1 MDYFFVDPK
10 DIQGRVALIRGEEFR
25 HLSRVVRK
33 KEGEHVMLVDGA
45 DTACEAV
52 IRLIDRIHAECEI
65 LVTYHRANEPRID
78 ITLAVSLL
86 RNPARFDALVEKT
99 TELGVRTIVPLLCE
113 RTVPKSEKHSRLEK
127 IALSAMKQCG
137 RSYLPRIQPLS
148 SFDALLE
155 EGLEYSLRLIP
166 HEKTEQSQ
174 FIGSVLQHHS
184 NLKSV
189 LIVVGPEGGFTD
201 HEVALS
207 GGKGFIPISL
217 GPRRLRAETAAISAV
232 GWVVGGW

>member
-1 MDYFFVDPK
+1 
-10 DIQGRVALIRGEEFR
+10 
-25 HLSRVVRK
+25 
-33 KEGEHVMLVDGA
+33 MLVDGA
-45 DTACEAV
+45 DTSYEAV

-65 LVTYHRANEPRID
+65 LTTHHRANEPRID

-86 RNPARFDALVEKT
+86 RNPARFDVLVEKA

-113 RTVPKSEKHSRLEK
+113 RTIPKSEKHSRLEK
-127 IALSAMKQCG
+127 IALSALKQCG

-148 SFDALLE
+148 SFEALLGE
-155 EGLEYSLRLIP
+155 AHEYSLRLIP

-184 NLKSV
+184 NLRSV
-189 LIVVGPEGGFTD
+189 LIVIGPEGGFTD

-207 GGKGFIPISL
+207 GEKGFILISL

-232 GWVVGGW
+232 SWVVGGW

>member
-1 MDYFFVDPK
+1 MDYFFIDPK
-10 DIQGRVALIRGEEFR
+10 DIQGNVALIRGEEFR

-33 KEGEHVMLVDGA
+33 KEGERVMLLDGA
-45 DTACEAV
+45 DTTYEAV

-65 LVTYHRANEPRID
+65 IGMQQRANEPRID

-86 RNPARFDALVEKT
+86 RNPARFDVLVEKA

-113 RTVPKSEKHSRLEK
+113 RTVPKSDKHSRLEK
-127 IALSAMKQCG
+127 IALSALKQCG
-137 RSYLPRIQPLS
+137 RSHLPRIQSLI
-148 SFDALLE
+148 SFDVLLAE
-155 EGLEYSLRLIP
+155 SIDYSLRLIP

-174 FIGSVLQHHS
+174 FIGAVLQHHA

-189 LIVVGPEGGFTD
+189 LIVIGPEGGFSE
-201 HEVALS
+201 HEVSLAAE
-207 GGKGFIPISL
+207 KGFVPISL

-232 GWVVGGW
+232 SWVVGGW